1 ITPNCAFCSSAVATP
16 LLGTEQCAQG
26 PPYWCQN
33 VKTASVCNAVTHCL
47 QNVWNKP
54 QGNSVACDLCK
65 EVLTV
70 VGQLLKDNAT
80 QSEILSYLEK
90 ACQLLPDPNLS
101 SQCKELVDSY
111 YPVLIG
117 IINGELN
124 NPGAACAAL
133 GLCSSQQ
140 KVLAESQLL
149 SNEIPQVDAPE
160 GLSPFLLNV
169 PQLLYPQES
178 PEQETP
184 KEVNGDVCESCVK
197 FITDAQEQAKANS
210 SFIDSLIAQI
220 EKQCDL
226 LGPGISDM
234 CKQYVGTY
242 GPLVIQ
248 QLMSMQ
254 PRDICCRAGFCSS
267 APMEVLVAAKL
278 VPAKMFPALKMEE
291 PTEVKPLA
299 LKPSKK
305 MVRARE
311 SPQCVVCEF
320 VMKELESLVE
330 NPKEEEAVVHAVE
343 KVCSLLPST
352 LKSQCKDLI
361 DAYGQAIIELL
372 VQEADP
378 KTICTVLGLCKGA
391 NRAFIPEMDKAQFEA
406 GGFCEVCKM
415 AVRYIDGFLEQNATE
430 AEIEDAVKKVC
441 NFLPDSYKEECD
453 QLIEQYG
460 PVMVQLLLQMMDP
473 DFVCMKVGACPGVL
487 KKLLGTEQCSWGPSF
502 WCTNMDTA
510 SRCNAVEHC
519 KRHVWN

>member
-1 ITPNCAFCSSAVATP
+1 MYSIVTVATP

-248 QLMSMQ
+248 QLMSM
-254 PRDICCRAGFCSS
+254 G
-267 APMEVLVAAKL
+267 LL
-278 VPAKMFPALKMEE
+278 
-291 PTEVKPLA
+291 
-299 LKPSKK
+299 
-305 MVRARE
+305 
-311 SPQCVVCEF
+311 
-320 VMKELESLVE
+320 SLHC
-330 NPKEEEAVVHAVE
+330 PCQWPEAVVHAVE

>member
-1 ITPNCAFCSSAVATP
+1 MVQFVFLFHTVATP

-299 LKPSKK
+299 LKPSK
-305 MVRARE
+305 
-311 SPQCVVCEF
+311 
-320 VMKELESLVE
+320 VMSVL
-330 NPKEEEAVVHAVE
+330 EAVVHAVE

-391 NRAFIPEMDKAQFEA
+391 NPEMDKAQFEA

>member
-1 ITPNCAFCSSAVATP
+1 LITPNCAFCSSAVATP

-248 QLMSMQ
+248 QLMSM
-254 PRDICCRAGFCSS
+254 
-267 APMEVLVAAKL
+267 
-278 VPAKMFPALKMEE
+278 
-291 PTEVKPLA
+291 
-299 LKPSKK
+299 K

-391 NRAFIPEMDKAQFEA
+391 NRMDKAQFEA